1 MLGMDQEKCYL
12 KKDDDFPKDEVYSS
26 VLDSSD
32 EYESIDFHG
41 EPSSVNCDS
50 SYDISSSSLIKSP
63 LVFEL
68 LISHGLLKMGHAED
82 RPLCSSDAESKICSI
97 EDSYGPPSFL
107 RVYSLQPPTNWNNN
121 TEEDDDE
128 KGDYKCGWE
137 SCDMFFS
144 CRKDLAQHVNNSHI
158 CQDENSLYRC
168 HWSGCARQGKAINA
182 RYRMLIHIRTHTH
195 EKPHGCDVCGKK
207 FSRLENLR
215 IHIRSHTGEKP
226 YACQVAGCNKAYS
239 NSSDR
244 FKHSKTHQEDK
255 PYVCRVE
262 GCDKRYTD
270 PSSLRKHMKSTAH
283 GGENRQKPGL
293 PSQVTANKN
302 GEVQNNINSNSKDF
316 HCSPLK
322 STTKI
327 SNPHKPYACKV
338 EGCNKRYTDPSSLR
352 KHQRATS
359 HGRDPNTFKGK
370 VGISKVVQH
379 KNNILNS
386 QVSNGAIK
394 KVTKSSEP
402 SNNYEKSTK
411 ELNIEKTKSI
421 PWEGKSNNEDPKP
434 LDLSVSYNSSDD
446 CFVTSQTALEKKSLN
461 S

>member
-1 MLGMDQEKCYL
+1 MEQEQCKI
-12 KKDDDFPKDEVYSS
+12 KTEDFDFPKDDVDSS

-32 EYESIDFHG
+32 EFDCIDFPT
-41 EPSSVNCDS
+41 EPASFACVS

-63 LVFEL
+63 LVSEL
-68 LISHGLLKMGHAED
+68 LISHGLLENGRVED
-82 RPLCSSDAESKICSI
+82 RPLCNTDAESKFCSI
-97 EDSYGPPSFL
+97 DDSYGPPSFL
-107 RVYSLQPPTNWNNN
+107 RVYSLQPSASNWNADD
-121 TEEDDDE
+121 DDDE

-137 SCDMFFS
+137 SCDMYFN

-158 CQDENSLYRC
+158 YQDENSLYRC
-168 HWSGCARQGKAINA
+168 HWNGCARQGKAINA

-226 YACQVAGCNKAYS
+226 YACPVAGCNKAYS

-283 GGENRQKPGL
+283 GGENRQKSSL
-293 PSQVTANKN
+293 TSQMSGNKN
-302 GEVQNNINSNSKDF
+302 GDVQTENSLTGNKEFS
-316 HCSPLK
+316 CTPLK
-322 STTKI
+322 TTISKI
-327 SNPHKPYACKV
+327 SNANKPYACKV

-359 HGRDPNTFKGK
+359 HGRDPNTFKVK
-370 VGISKVVQH
+370 LAAAKAA
-379 KNNILNS
+379 KNKNILNS
-386 QVSNGAIK
+386 QVSNGAISE
-394 KVTKSSEP
+394 VTKSELP
-402 SNNYEKSTK
+402 SIPDKSTK
-411 ELNIEKTKSI
+411 DISLPQIPKVDILSEKSSTD
-421 PWEGKSNNEDPKP
+421 DPKP
-434 LDLSVSYNSSDD
+434 LDLSVSCTSLDD
-446 CFVTSQTALEKKSLN
+446 CSVSNCPPLEQSKLN

>member
-1 MLGMDQEKCYL
+1 MDQEKCNI
-12 KKDDDFPKDEVYSS
+12 KIEDDFQKDEIDSS

-32 EYESIDFHG
+32 EFECMGLHG
-41 EPSSVNCDS
+41 EPPGFNFVS

-63 LVFEL
+63 LVSEL
-68 LISHGLLKMGHAED
+68 LISHGLLENGHIED
-82 RPLCSSDAESKICSI
+82 RPLSNSDSESKICSI

-107 RVYSLQPPTNWNNN
+107 RVYSLQPPTNWNII
-121 TEEDDDE
+121 EEDDDE

-137 SCDMFFS
+137 SCDMYFS
-144 CRKDLAQHVNNSHI
+144 CRKDLAQHVNNTHI

-168 HWSGCARQGKAINA
+168 HWNGCARQGKAINA

-195 EKPHGCDVCGKK
+195 EKPHGCEVCGKK

-226 YACQVAGCNKAYS
+226 YACPVAGCNKAYS

-270 PSSLRKHMKSTAH
+270 PSSLRKHMKSNAH
-283 GGENRQKPGL
+283 GGDNRQKPGL
-293 PSQVTANKN
+293 TSQVSGNKN
-302 GEVQNNINSNSKDF
+302 GSFQSNLNSEEFN
-316 HCSPLK
+316 CSFLM
-322 STTKI
+322 STTRI
-327 SNPHKPYACKV
+327 SNPDKPYACKV

-370 VGISKVVQH
+370 VGVSKAVQN
-379 KNNILNS
+379 KNNVLNS

-402 SNNYEKSTK
+402 SNNSDKSTK
-411 ELNIEKTKSI
+411 ELNIQKNNWKEKCNS
-421 PWEGKSNNEDPKP
+421 EDPKP
-434 LDLSVSYNSSDD
+434 LDLSVSCTSSDD
-446 CFVTSQTALEKKSLN
+446 SSVAFQSVLEKKSVN